1 MRVLDLLQLLA
12 DHPQNTAV
20 RIRCE
25 ESVQNIADFTTQT
38 ANEQPQLVIHAKTS
52 GKPLKVWEVIMLLD
66 QKTWRQHYV
75 YVQEGAALRPLFG
88 VQERAGQLIIN

>member
-12 DHPQNTAV
+12 DHPPNTPV
-20 RIRCE
+20 RLRCDAA
-25 ESVQNIADFTTQT
+25 VQNIARFTTQ
-38 ANEQPQLVIHAKTS
+38 AVREQPQLVIHAKTS

-75 YVQEGAALRPLFG
+75 YVQESTSLRPLFG